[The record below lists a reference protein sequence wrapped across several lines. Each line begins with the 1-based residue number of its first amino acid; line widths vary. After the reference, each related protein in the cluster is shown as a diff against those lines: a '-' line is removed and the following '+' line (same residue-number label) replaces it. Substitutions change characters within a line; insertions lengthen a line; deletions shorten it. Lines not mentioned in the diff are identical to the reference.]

1 MPGTKR
7 PSRKAHPKHGRRI
20 SRIVHPLDGLA
31 VLYGSRKAAIA
42 ASPVERARAAQL
54 ARPLN
59 EGERRNVA
67 MHFNASIQAIV
78 SGAGTPAHYDNLMYG
93 VHVGIVLAERG
104 FGQNCLHDFYAAM
117 EGLARMNER
126 YTQRQIMGFDGEG
139 LRAIRGINDLHDQQ
153 LVVATQGEIKS
164 AVEEVRRR
172 VQEVVAE
179 MAPAQAAA

>member
-7 PSRKAHPKHGRRI
+7 PRRKAQRENTRRVGRT
-20 SRIVHPLDGLA
+20 VHPLDGMA
-31 VLYGSRKAAIA
+31 VLYGRRKEAIA
-42 ASPVERARAAQL
+42 AASAAQARTAQL

-59 EGERRNVA
+59 EEERRAVA

-78 SGAGTPAHYDNLMYG
+78 SGSGTPAHYDNLMYG

-104 FGQNCLHDFYAAM
+104 FGQNCLHDFYCAM

-139 LRAIRGINDLHDQQ
+139 LRAIRAINDLHDQQ
-153 LVVATQGEIKS
+153 LAVATQGEIKS
-164 AVEEVRRR
+164 AIEEVRRR
-172 VQEVVAE
+172 VQDVVAE
-179 MAPAQAAA
+179 MTVDQAAA